1 MELFSFFGKKEKPL
15 KPNHP
20 PTNKTRQ
27 MDASAPS
34 LGIYNIYQ
42 ACQYGDVEKTKQFIT
57 EGAAFDYDNA
67 GLFPLHYL
75 MIAKTSVE
83 NKRAI
88 LDLLHTLPDFN
99 INQRSV
105 YESVAAIELA
115 ATIED
120 QEQGIS
126 DILLLLSNGADPY
139 IFDPEKN
146 NILHLALYEQRFGT
160 AYYLISKMTELCS
173 LKNVHNESPID
184 LIYKI
189 KAENNPD
196 TQQALSILIDRLN
209 QLDIPREEAAE

>member
-15 KPNHP
+15 KSNP

-27 MDASAPS
+27 TDSSITS

-42 ACQYGDVEKTKQFIT
+42 ACQQGDVKKTKQFIA

-83 NKRAI
+83 NKQAI

-146 NILHLALYEQRFGT
+146 NILHLAVYEQRFGT
-160 AYYLISKMTELCS
+160 AYYLISKVTELCT
-173 LKNVHNESPID
+173 LKNVHDESPID
-184 LIYKI
+184 LIHKI